1 MKSRSRG
8 FNLTELLVVM
18 ALAAIVFAIG
28 APSFTQFRLNNRLTN
43 SANDVLGATVL
54 ARTEAIKQ
62 QRAIAVCPSANPLD
76 DAASCTANS
85 TVGWIVFVD
94 TDGSCTREATETLIN
109 SRAFDNDN
117 VTNPL
122 RVKYDGECL
131 SFAPTGFRQDISGK
145 TTLGRIL
152 MCDNRGVAKQ
162 AGMEVSAARG
172 ILIAPTGRA
181 RITRALSGG
190 SADDM
195 TTWGTAGV
203 CP

>member
-8 FNLTELLVVM
+8 FSLTELMVVM

-43 SANDVLGATVL
+43 SANDMLSATVL
-54 ARTEAIKQ
+54 ARTEAIKR

-76 DAASCTANS
+76 DSPSCTADS
-85 TVGWIVFVD
+85 TAGWIVFVD
-94 TDGSCTREATETLIN
+94 VDGNCTRETTDTLID
-109 SRAFDNDN
+109 SRVFDNDN
-117 VTNPL
+117 RTNPL
-122 RVKYDGECL
+122 RVKYDGACL
-131 SFAPTGFRQDISGK
+131 SFAPTGFRQDIAGK
-145 TTLGRIL
+145 TTLSRVL

-162 AGMEVSAARG
+162 AGMETSAARG
-172 ILIAPTGRA
+172 LLIAPTGRA
-181 RITRALSGG
+181 RVTRALSGG
-190 SADDM
+190 AADDM